1 MSYHEKPGH
10 FLFWSAPR
18 PLRFQIEWSVAHASR
33 ADESIFCRVRLIGIC
48 RCLHFRVRVPLER
61 RTRRRE
67 RGSEKREARHHG
79 KGEEQQYIHTYIY
92 IYTASTEFFLFFS
105 FFFFVL
111 SFFFLFFFFSPL
123 DDISKSTCV
132 TSCRRKVKFNHV
144 VIFDRYIDSNACQ
157 VSIRSTW
164 KSFHFHPWKFPER
177 STYFS
182 TCY

>member
-92 IYTASTEFFLFFS
+92 IYRVNGIFPFFFFLFFCSFLFFS
-105 FFFFVL
+105 F
-111 SFFFLFFFFSPL
+111 LFFFATRRYFEIDVRHELP
-123 DDISKSTCV
+123 SKG
-132 TSCRRKVKFNHV
+132 
-144 VIFDRYIDSNACQ
+144 Q
-157 VSIRSTW
+157 V
-164 KSFHFHPWKFPER
+164 
-177 STYFS
+177 
-182 TCY
+182 

>member
-92 IYTASTEFFLFFS
+92 ILRQRNFSFFFLSSFLFFS
-105 FFFFVL
+105 FFFF
-111 SFFFLFFFFSPL
+111 SFFFRHSTIFRNRRASRVAVERSSLITWSSSI
-123 DDISKSTCV
+123 DISIRTPVRCLFV
-132 TSCRRKVKFNHV
+132 RRGNHS
-144 VIFDRYIDSNACQ
+144 I
-157 VSIRSTW
+157 SIRGNFQNEALT
-164 KSFHFHPWKFPER
+164 F
-177 STYFS
+177 
-182 TCY
+182 